1 MSAPWPLR
9 AAVVLRCRVTGGN
22 GQRGSVAVV
31 MPILA
36 VGMLSMGGLVIDGGT
51 ALAARGR
58 AADLA
63 QQAARAGADVL
74 SPGSLRRADPDSLVI
89 DPGAASAAA
98 QQILSAGAVGGQS
111 AGELTSEVDVA
122 GDSVTVRVS
131 ITRPTAMLSAVGVGS
146 VTGTFTATA
155 TVLHG
160 AVTQDGG

>member
-1 MSAPWPLR
+1 MSATWPRR
-9 AAVVLRCRVTGGN
+9 AAVVLPSRVTGGD

-58 AADLA
+58 AADIA
-63 QQAARAGADVL
+63 QQAARAGADAL
-74 SPGSLRRADPDSLVI
+74 SPGSLRRADPDSLVV

-98 QQILSAGAVGGQS
+98 RRILSADAVNGQVD
-111 AGELTSEVDVA
+111 SEVDVA
-122 GDSVTVRVS
+122 GDTVTVRVS
-131 ITRPTAMLSAVGVGS
+131 VTRPTAMLSAVGVSS

-160 AVTQDGG
+160 GTTQDGG